1 MIRLL
6 LSLIVLTTSV
16 AAQNCPK
23 ETDGP
28 KSPSTFAKLHGQLIF
43 HDNLRQWF
51 ELKLDKPHCGQASI
65 EMIRID
71 KSWSPIQ
78 TARGCSVTTSG
89 EVALAFTGYYSLDLY
104 QVVDTIQPD
113 PGCALKPP
121 FPDFTHARPDPRIRS
136 YRVQMNLNYHPGD
149 HPVIFHVTSGG
160 RALTPW
166 QAYASYNL
174 TGGFVLY
181 GHCGKGFVVNA
192 VTGNSE
198 AHPSHFDEPRSR
210 ADMAAYDPEGAAA
223 RGIKDLKLSYTC
235 VRAR

>member
-104 QVVDTIQPD
+104 QVVDTIRPAAD
-113 PGCALKPP
+113 APSRHGKP
-121 FPDFTHARPDPRIRS
+121 TQAT
-136 YRVQMNLNYHPGD
+136 
-149 HPVIFHVTSGG
+149 TS
-160 RALTPW
+160 RA
-166 QAYASYNL
+166 ASSS
-174 TGGFVLY
+174 TGIAA
-181 GHCGKGFVVNA
+181 KA
-192 VTGNSE
+192 S
-198 AHPSHFDEPRSR
+198 SSMRSR
-210 ADMAAYDPEGAAA
+210 ATAKRIPATLTNRDRVPIWPPTIPRVQPLEASKISSSPTPVCA
-223 RGIKDLKLSYTC
+223 RDSRSRIQS
-235 VRAR
+235 